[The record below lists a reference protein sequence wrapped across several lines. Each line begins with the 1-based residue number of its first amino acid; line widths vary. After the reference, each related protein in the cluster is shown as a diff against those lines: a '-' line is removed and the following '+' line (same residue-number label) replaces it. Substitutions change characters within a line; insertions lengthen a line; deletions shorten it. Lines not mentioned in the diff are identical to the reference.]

1 MIIFQGTKKVGLQ
14 SFLVFKN
21 EIGAFVEIPVEEQ
34 MQSMFLHY
42 FNRLSS
48 GIKDVEVRQ
57 EEGSG
62 ES

>member
-1 MIIFQGTKKVGLQ
+1 MIIFNGTKKVGVQ
-14 SFLVFKN
+14 SYLIFKN
-21 EIGAFVEIPVEEQ
+21 ETGASVEIPVEEQ

-42 FNRLSS
+42 FHRLSS

-57 EEGSG
+57 EEGSR